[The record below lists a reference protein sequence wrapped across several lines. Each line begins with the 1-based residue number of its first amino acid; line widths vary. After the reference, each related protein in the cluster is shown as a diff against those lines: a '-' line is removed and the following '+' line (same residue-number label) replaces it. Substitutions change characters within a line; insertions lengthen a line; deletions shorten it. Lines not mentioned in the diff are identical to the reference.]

1 MPQSWD
7 FSALSPI
14 DPDPI
19 FAITAEAIA
28 AGPSAIN
35 GTIGVFMDEDG
46 KVAMFPSVKKALE
59 DLKNNLSDVSYSYP
73 ALTGIPEFRSSIEK
87 LIFGDGQTVAS
98 IASTAG
104 TGALAF
110 NLRLASL
117 MHPDATVILST
128 PAWANHLPICH
139 ANHLHVTD
147 VPYCDITGKVTID
160 PIIDA
165 AKKATKPV
173 ILLLQVGCHNPTGL
187 DFSEDQWKELADFF
201 TGRDCLA
208 ILDFAYQGFKD
219 EPEKDSW
226 PIRLF
231 AEKKIPLLVAWSA
244 SKNHSIYGLRCGL
257 SAAVVHDAETKKKI
271 EVYYSRISRGMHSAS
286 PIFGQRVVATVQQK
300 YQKEWLDDL
309 AAARKVLV
317 AKRQTMKEHL
327 PKSFQSALNGY
338 GMFAT
343 LPLSRDQV
351 LQLKN
356 EQKVYLAV
364 DGRLNIAG
372 IHMRRIEEMCEKIG
386 GIIA

>member
-1 MPQSWD
+1 MSHSWD
-7 FSALSPI
+7 FTNLAPI

-46 KVAMFPSVKKALE
+46 KVAMFSSVKKALD
-59 DLKNNLSDVSYSYP
+59 DLKNTLSDVSYSYP

-87 LIFGDGQTVAS
+87 LIFGESQTVPS
-98 IASTAG
+98 IATTAG

-117 MHPDATVILST
+117 MQPNATVILST
-128 PAWANHLPICH
+128 PAWANHLPICA
-139 ANHLHVTD
+139 ANHLHVTE
-147 VPYCDITGKVTID
+147 VPYCDAQGKVTID
-160 PIIDA
+160 PIIEA

-187 DFSEDQWKELADFF
+187 DFSEDQWKDLADFF
-201 TGRDCLA
+201 ADRDCLA

-219 EPEKDSW
+219 EPEKDAW

-231 AEKKIPLLVAWSA
+231 IEKKIPLLVAWSA

-257 SAAVVHDAETKKKI
+257 SAAVVSDSETKKKV

-300 YQKEWLDDL
+300 YQKEWLADL
-309 AAARKVLV
+309 AAARKVLGI
-317 AKRQTMKEHL
+317 KRQKMKELL
-327 PKSFQSALNGY
+327 PESFQSALDGY
-338 GMFAT
+338 GMFAM
-343 LPLSRDQV
+343 LPLSKEQV
-351 LQLKN
+351 LRLKN
-356 EQKVYLAV
+356 EQNVYVAV

-372 IHMRRIEEMCEKIG
+372 IPMKRVEEMCSKMK
-386 GIIA
+386 GIVA